1 MSHTKSMFDSYNYKF
16 KKITYDLG
24 SRTHIMGI
32 LNVTPDSFS
41 DGGKYLNVKEAVA
54 HSRIMEREG
63 ADFIDVGGQ
72 SSRPG
77 SDEITAE
84 EELNRVIP
92 VIEALVNEIKIP
104 ISVDTYRSQV
114 ADAALEKGA
123 SIVNDISAFNFD
135 PSMPQVVAAHNAT
148 AILMHIKGTPKNMQE
163 NPEYSDLIAEI
174 LLYFE
179 NAVWKANVAG
189 IDQLIIDPGIGFGKT
204 VEHNLK
210 LIKNMFELKKLD
222 CPVMVGVSRKSVIG
236 KITGAE
242 VNDRLGGTIALNAAA
257 ILNNVNILRV
267 HDVKEAVQTAKIMD
281 MYKKIK

>member
-1 MSHTKSMFDSYNYKF
+1 MFDSYNYKF
-16 KKITYDLG
+16 KKVTYDLG

-41 DGGKYLNVKEAVA
+41 DGGKYMNVKEAVA
-54 HSRIMEREG
+54 HARVMEREG
-63 ADFIDVGGQ
+63 ADFIDIGGQ
-72 SSRPG
+72 STRPG
-77 SDEITAE
+77 SEEITAE
-84 EELNRVIP
+84 EEVTRVIP
-92 VIEALVNEIKIP
+92 VIEALTNEIKIP
-104 ISVDTYRSQV
+104 ISIDTYRSQV

-135 PSMPQVVAAHNAT
+135 PSMPQVVAEHNAT

-179 NAVWKANVAG
+179 KAVWKANVAG

-210 LIKNMFELKKLD
+210 LIKNMYELKKLD
-222 CPVMVGVSRKSVIG
+222 CPVMIGVSRKSVIG

>member
-1 MSHTKSMFDSYNYKF
+1 
-16 KKITYDLG
+16 
-24 SRTHIMGI
+24 
-32 LNVTPDSFS
+32 
-41 DGGKYLNVKEAVA
+41 
-54 HSRIMEREG
+54 
-63 ADFIDVGGQ
+63 
-72 SSRPG
+72 
-77 SDEITAE
+77 
-84 EELNRVIP
+84 
-92 VIEALVNEIKIP
+92 
-104 ISVDTYRSQV
+104 
-114 ADAALEKGA
+114 
-123 SIVNDISAFNFD
+123 
-135 PSMPQVVAAHNAT
+135 MPQVVAAHNAT

-179 NAVWKANVAG
+179 KAVWKANVAG

-222 CPVMVGVSRKSVIG
+222 CPVMIGVSRKSVIG

-281 MYKKIK
+281 MYKRIK

>member
-1 MSHTKSMFDSYNYKF
+1 MFDSYNYKF
-16 KKITYDLG
+16 KKVTYDLG

-41 DGGKYLNVKEAVA
+41 DGGKYMNVKEAVA
-54 HSRIMEREG
+54 HARVMEREG

-77 SDEITAE
+77 SEEVTAE

-92 VIEALVNEIKIP
+92 VIEALNNEIKIP

-135 PSMPQVVAAHNAT
+135 PLMPQVVAEHNAT
-148 AILMHIKGTPKNMQE
+148 AVLMHIKGTPKSMQE

-179 NAVWKANVAG
+179 KAVWKANVAG

>member
-1 MSHTKSMFDSYNYKF
+1 MFDNYNYKF
-16 KKITYDLG
+16 KKVTYDLG

-77 SDEITAE
+77 SEEITAE
-84 EELNRVIP
+84 EELNRIIP
-92 VIEALVNEIKIP
+92 VIEALNNEIKIP

-135 PSMPQVVAAHNAT
+135 PSMPQAVAAHNAT

-179 NAVWKANVAG
+179 KAVWKANVAG

>member
-1 MSHTKSMFDSYNYKF
+1 MSHTKSMFDNYNYKF
-16 KKITYDLG
+16 KKVTYDLG

-77 SDEITAE
+77 SEEITAE
-84 EELNRVIP
+84 EELNRIIP
-92 VIEALVNEIKIP
+92 VIEALNNEIKIP

-135 PSMPQVVAAHNAT
+135 PSMPQAVAAHNAT

-179 NAVWKANVAG
+179 KAVWKANVAG

>member
-1 MSHTKSMFDSYNYKF
+1 MFDSYNYKF
-16 KKITYDLG
+16 KKVTYDLG

-41 DGGKYLNVKEAVA
+41 DGGKYLNIKEAVA
-54 HSRIMEREG
+54 HARVMEREG

-77 SDEITAE
+77 SEEITAE

-92 VIEALVNEIKIP
+92 VIEALNNEIKIP

-148 AILMHIKGTPKNMQE
+148 AILMHIKGTPKSMQE

-179 NAVWKANVAG
+179 KAVWKANVAG

-242 VNDRLGGTIALNAAA
+242 VDDRLGGTIALNAAA

>member
-1 MSHTKSMFDSYNYKF
+1 MFDSYNYKF
-16 KKITYDLG
+16 KKVTYDLG

-41 DGGKYLNVKEAVA
+41 DGGKYMNVKEAVA
-54 HSRIMEREG
+54 HARVMEREG

-77 SDEITAE
+77 SEEITAE

-92 VIEALVNEIKIP
+92 VIEALNNEIKIP

-135 PSMPQVVAAHNAT
+135 PLMPQVVAAHNAT
-148 AILMHIKGTPKNMQE
+148 AILMHIKGTPKSMQE

-179 NAVWKANVAG
+179 KAVWKANVAG

-242 VNDRLGGTIALNAAA
+242 VNDRLGGTIALNTAA